1 MWNIRLPRFALDIA
15 MIDPRTADPAET
27 IAAYLDAKAQQFAD
41 RARRRGGRGDGM
53 TRANALQVAAADI
66 RAKLFEP

>member
-1 MWNIRLPRFALDIA
+1 MWNIGLLRFALDIV
-15 MIDPRTADPAET
+15 MIDPHTADPAET

-41 RARRRGGRGDGM
+41 RTRRAGGRGDGM

>member
-1 MWNIRLPRFALDIA
+1 MWNISLLRFALDIA

-27 IAAYLDAKAQQFAD
+27 IAAYLEAKAQQFAE
-41 RARRRGGRGDGM
+41 RARLTGRRGDGM